1 MPMTRRA
8 ALAASLT
15 LAASLLVP
23 LEAGQAS
30 EVKVAANNYT
40 SQNDQIAS
48 FLATGET
55 GAKKCLNPRAGDRD
69 IFRNAK
75 ALAGHC
81 IKLHKIREAGK
92 TWHIYEIGG
101 KRKGP
106 LWAVLHDNE
115 NAAFD
120 AAVTGLNRYGGRI
133 VAIEAG
139 ERRNFHGQD
148 PNRNFGIKRCRNQRG
163 SGVKFTTFM
172 MMLVDKSTGV
182 VGLHNNA
189 NGFSGGGG
197 SGHINVFRKSGVLI
211 GHPSRSAKGA
221 FKDGDNF
228 ILIPGRGAKKPG
240 SRQARKIAR
249 LNKSGIHAVYEKVMA
264 RANDCSMS
272 NHMVLNGR
280 HNYVNI
286 EVQHGQARVQR
297 ALLKPALNVLR

>member
-1 MPMTRRA
+1 MPMICRA
-8 ALAASLT
+8 ALAATLT
-15 LAASLLVP
+15 FAVSFGAAQ
-23 LEAGQAS
+23 AG
-30 EVKVAANNYT
+30 ETKIAANT
-40 SQNDQIAS
+40 FAAEHDPIAS
-48 FLATGET
+48 FLTTGET
-55 GAKKCLNPRAGDRD
+55 GAKPCLNPRSGDRD

-75 ALAGHC
+75 ALTGHC
-81 IKLHKIREAGK
+81 IRLHRIREAGK
-92 TWHIYEIGG
+92 TWQIYEIGG
-101 KRKGP
+101 QRRGP

-139 ERRNFHGQD
+139 EKRKFHGQD

-163 SGVKFTTFM
+163 SGVKYTTFM

-182 VGLHNNA
+182 VGMHNNA
-189 NGFSGGGG
+189 NGFAGGGG
-197 SGHINVFRKSGVLI
+197 SGHINVFRKSRVLI
-211 GHPSRSAKGA
+211 GHPSRYAKGA

-228 ILIPGRGAKKPG
+228 ILVPGRGGWRPG
-240 SRQARKIAR
+240 SRPARKIAR
-249 LNKSGIHAVYEKVMA
+249 LNKSGIHAVYEKVLA

-272 NHMVLNGR
+272 NHLVLSGY

-297 ALLKPALNVLR
+297 ALLKPALNALR